1 MIRRIIL
8 VTPAFA
14 GRDGISAVAR
24 QLASALPP
32 LGTERSLEVW
42 ALADSE
48 RPAGLDKNIVFRCA
62 SGRRIGF
69 ASLTLRSAASL
80 HATLVLVTHVHLLP
94 VVLPLQWRGAR
105 VAPILMGI
113 EAWKPL
119 RPLEARALRHAWRVL
134 AISRHT
140 IERFKAANPS
150 LADLAIAVCHP
161 AVPTRTPERQDRI
174 GGRYALIVGRMSR
187 EERYKGHDLLIDVWP
202 LVQERVPDATLV
214 IVGGGDDR
222 ERLQQ
227 RVADAGLD
235 CAIRFTGAIDD
246 ATLAAHYRDAVLFV
260 MPSRDEGFGL
270 VFLEA
275 MRAGTPC
282 IAATGAAEE
291 IVRDDVDGMVV
302 EYGDAGALVRAIV
315 RLFTDQ
321 TGRDAMGRA
330 GQARVADAFTAP
342 HFAER
347 LHRVLQLE
355 IVPVAC

>member
-42 ALADSE
+42 SLADSE

-62 SGRRIGF
+62 SGRRVAF
-69 ASLTLRSAASL
+69 ASFALRSAGSL
-80 HATLVLVTHVHLLP
+80 RTTLVLVTHVHLLP

-113 EAWKPL
+113 EAWAPL
-119 RPLEARALRHAWRVL
+119 RPLEACALRRAWRVL

-140 IERFKAANPS
+140 IDRFKAANPS
-150 LADLAIAVCHP
+150 LADLPVDVCHP
-161 AVPTRTPERQDRI
+161 AAPAATQERPDHVD
-174 GGRYALIVGRMSR
+174 GRYALIVGRMSR

-202 LVQERVPDATLV
+202 LVRERVPDAALV
-214 IVGGGDDR
+214 IVGSGDDR

-227 RVADAGLD
+227 RVADARLD
-235 CAIRFTGAIDD
+235 RAIRFTGAIDD
-246 ATLAAHYRDAVLFV
+246 ATLAAYYRDAALFV

-291 IVRDDVDGMVV
+291 IVRNDVDGMVV
-302 EYGDAGALVRAIV
+302 EYGDAGALVRALV
-315 RLFTDQ
+315 RLFTDR
-321 TGRDAMGRA
+321 TTRDAMGRS
-330 GQARVADAFTAP
+330 GRARVGERFTVP

-355 IVPVAC
+355 TVPAAC